1 MPENSTSDSAVD
13 GSTFTSQR
21 RISLLI
27 WLAAG
32 VLILLTWWHVA
43 ALVAQG
49 RQRELN
55 SAEEDLGNLTRLT
68 QEHAI
73 RTFRSADQVIRFV
86 QSRYLEIGKQI
97 DLQGMSAS
105 GVIDTTIFNQVGIID
120 AKGLYILSN
129 LPTTNPMD
137 LSDREHFKVH
147 VASDQVGLFV
157 SQPVLGRA
165 SGKWSIQMT
174 RRITLPNGDF
184 GGVVVV
190 SIDPGYFSSFY
201 SALKLGSNGLA
212 ALYGLDGVS
221 RVRKVGAKEGYG
233 YNAHD
238 ADMLKRIGNGQLAG
252 AYTQPSVIDGVE
264 RLYYYR
270 KVPDYNLV
278 VVAGFE
284 MQEML
289 ANHHQ
294 ARNALLLQATVMTL
308 LVLALAGAIARHLQ
322 RIRSEMAARQRAQLQ
337 VEDHTQQLSAIFTM
351 SPDGFVSFDQ
361 TRHVKYV
368 SPAFADMTALGAERL
383 EGLNEQDFSNWLARR
398 CTTVAPF
405 TGIAAL
411 RAKVMDGKPDTR
423 ELIQVSRDGK
433 RMLQV
438 GLRCSESSTVSQI
451 LYFRDV
457 TPEFEVDQMKSEF
470 LATAAHEL
478 RTPMQSIL
486 GFSEVLLHQEL
497 DASARQEL
505 LTIIYQ
511 ESGQIA
517 KILDELLDLARI
529 EARRGKDFRFT
540 RVCLQDLASELVR
553 SFMPPSGRT
562 APELQ
567 MDEVPLYVMADAGKL
582 RQALLNVLSNAYKYS
597 PAGGAVVLQIK
608 SGDETGPSQRAW
620 IHVTDHGI
628 GMTQEQRA
636 RVCERFYRAD
646 TSGKIPGTG
655 LGMRIV
661 QEICEMHGG
670 ELAISSNLGL
680 GTRVSLSIPC

>member
-1 MPENSTSDSAVD
+1 MPDDSPEPIAPD
-13 GSTFTSQR
+13 TAIASQR

-32 VLILLTWWHVA
+32 ALILLTWWQVL
-43 ALVAQG
+43 ALVGQS

-55 SAEEDLGNLTRLT
+55 SAEQDLGNLTRLT

-73 RTFRSADQVIRFV
+73 RTLRSADQAIRFV
-86 QSRYLEIGKQI
+86 QSRYLEIGKRI
-97 DLQGMSAS
+97 DLQALTTS
-105 GVIDTTIFNQVGIID
+105 GVIDNDIFNQVGIID
-120 AKGLYILSN
+120 AKGIYILSN
-129 LPTTNPMD
+129 LPTTKPMD

-147 VASDQVGLFV
+147 VASDKVGLFV

-201 SALKLGSNGLA
+201 SALKLGPNGLA
-212 ALYGLDGVS
+212 ALYGLDGIS
-221 RVRKVGAKEGYG
+221 RVRRVGSKEGFG
-233 YNAHD
+233 YNAL
-238 ADMLKRIGNGQLAG
+238 AANMFTRISRGQLAG
-252 AYTQPSVIDGVE
+252 SYTEPSAVDGVT
-264 RLYYYR
+264 RLYYFR
-270 KVPDYNLV
+270 KVPQYDLV
-278 VVAGFE
+278 VSAGFE
-284 MQEML
+284 MQDLL

-294 ARNALLLQATVMTL
+294 ARNALLLQATLMSL
-308 LVLALAGAIARHLQ
+308 LVLALAGAIVRHLR
-322 RIRSEMAARQRAQLQ
+322 RIQSEMAARQRVQLQ
-337 VEDHTQQLSAIFTM
+337 VEDRTQQLSAIFTM
-351 SPDGFVSFDQ
+351 SPDGFVSFDHE
-361 TRHVKYV
+361 RHVKYV
-368 SPAFADMTALGAERL
+368 SPAFANMTALGEERL
-383 EGLNEQDFSNWLARR
+383 EGLDEQDFSNWLARR
-398 CTTVAPF
+398 CNAAAPF
-405 TGIAAL
+405 AGIAAL

-423 ELIQVSRDGK
+423 ELIQISRDGN

-486 GFSEVLLHQEL
+486 GFSEVLLHHEL

-505 LTIIYQ
+505 LAIIYQ
-511 ESGQIA
+511 ESGQMA

-540 RVCLQDLASELVR
+540 RVCLQDLAGDLVHA
-553 SFMPPSGRT
+553 FLPPSGRN

-567 MDEVPLYVMADAGKL
+567 MNETPLYVMADAGKL

-597 PAGGAVVLQIK
+597 PAGGPVVLQIE
-608 SGDETGPSQRAW
+608 SGDEAGHSPRAW
-620 IHVTDHGI
+620 IHITDQGI
-628 GMTQEQRA
+628 GLTQEQRE

-670 ELAISSNLGL
+670 ELVISSSLGV